1 MERQAHKKATR
12 STPNTPTDIRKIATQ
27 IKGLDE
33 ILHGGIPAER
43 TTLISG
49 GPGTGK
55 SVLGLEVL
63 YRGAMAGNPGIFLSF
78 EETKESIRRNALTLG
93 RDLASLE
100 QEGRVFL
107 IEGQVA
113 PHVLVSG
120 NFNLKGL
127 LSIIEGKAKE
137 MGADMI
143 VIDAL
148 DILMRLFD
156 DPKRQQN
163 EVFFLH
169 QWLKEQGMT
178 TMLTTKNVKDR
189 GMSDQYS
196 YLDFMADCVIYLD
209 QRVSEQVTTKRL
221 QVIKYRGSDYGKNE
235 YPFFISHDGI
245 HFNPISD
252 TTMQYESAS
261 RRISSGSTSLD
272 ALLGGGYRAGT
283 CILISGATG
292 TGKTSIACTFTDS
305 ACGEGQKVLYVSYEE
320 SPHSM
325 VQDMLSIGIDLR
337 PAIEGSTLK
346 LISVMPEST
355 GIEEQL
361 FHILTA
367 MKSFKPHHVI
377 IDAISA
383 CKRIAGQQAAFDF
396 LVRLINACR
405 KMGITVM
412 LISQA
417 KRLGEDQEISNIGIS
432 SIIDTIITVSFRDTG
447 SEINR
452 MLLVKKSRG
461 TRHSNRYHPFF
472 LTDQGVQIDEGSI

>member
-1 MERQAHKKATR
+1 MERQIHEKATQ
-12 STPNTPTDIRKIATQ
+12 STPNTPTDIRKIAMQ

-55 SVLGLEVL
+55 SVFGLEVL

-100 QEGRVFL
+100 QEGRFFL

-156 DPKRQQN
+156 DPKQQQN

-178 TMLTTKNVKDR
+178 TILTTKNVKDR
-189 GMSDQYS
+189 GMSDQCS

-221 QVIKYRGSDYGKNE
+221 QVIKYRGSGYGKNE
-235 YPFFISHDGI
+235 YSFFISHDGI

-261 RRISSGSTSLD
+261 RRVSSGSTPLD

-292 TGKTSIACTFTDS
+292 TGKTSIASTFTSS
-305 ACGEGQKVLYVSYEE
+305 AYGEGQKVLYVSYEE

-337 PAIEGSTLK
+337 PAIEGSTL
-346 LISVMPEST
+346 IP
-355 GIEEQL
+355 
-361 FHILTA
+361 
-367 MKSFKPHHVI
+367 
-377 IDAISA
+377 
-383 CKRIAGQQAAFDF
+383 
-396 LVRLINACR
+396 
-405 KMGITVM
+405 
-412 LISQA
+412 
-417 KRLGEDQEISNIGIS
+417 
-432 SIIDTIITVSFRDTG
+432 
-447 SEINR
+447 
-452 MLLVKKSRG
+452 
-461 TRHSNRYHPFF
+461 
-472 LTDQGVQIDEGSI
+472 